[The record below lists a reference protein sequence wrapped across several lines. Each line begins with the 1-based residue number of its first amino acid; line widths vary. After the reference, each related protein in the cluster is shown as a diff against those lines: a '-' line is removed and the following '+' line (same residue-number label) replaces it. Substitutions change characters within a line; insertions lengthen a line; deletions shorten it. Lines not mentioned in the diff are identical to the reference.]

1 MSQRGQGWLPFP
13 WWLNTLLNNRSPLVC
28 ETSHHIWTVVCTI
41 HSPDLLQVL
50 SPLFMVSNL
59 SVKATPHISSNSL
72 HSLTKRRE
80 EMVGYHTLLLVPPAF
95 HSHTLN
101 LHSVPS
107 AGICLHSSYQGCSIQ
122 SGIPR
127 MRRGWGLVTNVSYV
141 CTRHNAMYSGLASL
155 PL

>member
-1 MSQRGQGWLPFP
+1 MSKSTSWHSISSKSASCTSPSSPQWFASKCPITESSSGAMSQRGQGWLPFP

-50 SPLFMVSNL
+50 SPLFMISNL

-95 HSHTLN
+95 HTHTL
-101 LHSVPS
+101 
-107 AGICLHSSYQGCSIQ
+107 
-122 SGIPR
+122 
-127 MRRGWGLVTNVSYV
+127 
-141 CTRHNAMYSGLASL
+141 
-155 PL
+155 